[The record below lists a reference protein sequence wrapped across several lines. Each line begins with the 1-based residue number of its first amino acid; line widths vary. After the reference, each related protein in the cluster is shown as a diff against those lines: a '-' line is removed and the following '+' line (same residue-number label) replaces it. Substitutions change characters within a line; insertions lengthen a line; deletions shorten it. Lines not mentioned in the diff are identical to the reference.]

1 MQFQLFGLFIASTFL
16 FSGAMRTETGNNSPT
31 KADHSEVS
39 TTTTNKG
46 EDHMSDKL
54 SSSGR
59 NQLKPESSTKIK
71 QKSAQK
77 QAAAAESAS
86 PSLVVPSISS
96 HRKVTVLP
104 QQGKDVHIAMQK
116 QRSISADSIP
126 LPIGEKVVGASERN
140 SDLKSAKSADGKLI
154 TSMTAEHF
162 HQAKGVKLES
172 DTKQLS
178 EHSKHE
184 KGSTSKK
191 HSGHKDPTSPISGQ
205 NKTKSD
211 VLIGTEN
218 HSKAPVKQIAEVE
231 HDRELWKVTVSL
243 TEASRLACA
252 FVDDAMLYGELING
266 SLNHEPFEQIEAHF
280 SSAVQISENK
290 AAKKDKNHLQ
300 LADTILQHFSRSLP
314 AFNNQNKNG
323 SNDSENIVF
332 ERFTQIADYLL
343 SLMDIEVYWAES
355 SDKNGN
361 ESNRAIHFRAFQIY
375 NNHGMALNY
384 HSETEESAKLNA
396 WLCARPKGGLLSLE
410 HRFKKGRGE
419 AKKLDRTKC
428 FAASDPFEQIAEGSP
443 PCKDKFVP
451 EIELIPLSDSS
462 DGSSS
467 VESEKDENEN
477 EHMKVMKHKHRNF
490 GIRKH
495 LHRPHVVVGK
505 TVVRMSNAIPGISK
519 LKPHL
524 RGILWKN
531 GTDTKE
537 GRLLSLSLP
546 GKESSPRNSPRKE
559 SSSTNS
565 PGKESSP
572 TNSPGKKSSPTN
584 SSGKKSSTTNSPTDK
599 KPENALFESGKCQT
613 SDTEEGTGTSKTD
626 DEISANERQLRDRL
640 ILLCV
645 YAFGEAMAKAFIVNI
660 SLISMHAKAHFWYRL
675 CPYVHCGQRM
685 DAFGQNFSHA
695 LSKNFILHNPAFS
708 VSILTIFKCES
719 VRSFG

>member
-1 MQFQLFGLFIASTFL
+1 MQFQLFGLVIASTIV
-16 FSGAMRTETGNNSPT
+16 FSSAMRTKTGNSPT

-39 TTTTNKG
+39 TTNANKG
-46 EDHMSDKL
+46 EDLMSDKL
-54 SSSGR
+54 SSSSR
-59 NQLKPESSTKIK
+59 NQLKNESSIKIK
-71 QKSAQK
+71 LKSDQKE
-77 QAAAAESAS
+77 AAAAESAS

-104 QQGKDVHIAMQK
+104 QHGKDVRIAMQK

-126 LPIGEKVVGASERN
+126 LPIGEKIVGASDERN

-154 TSMTAEHF
+154 TSITAEHF

-172 DTKQLS
+172 DAKQLS

-184 KGSTSKK
+184 KGPTSQR
-191 HSGHKDPTSPISGQ
+191 HSGHKDPPSPISGQ
-205 NKTKSD
+205 KKTKSD

-323 SNDSENIVF
+323 NNDSENIVF

-343 SLMDIEVYWAES
+343 SLMDIDVYWAES
-355 SDKNGN
+355 SGKNGN
-361 ESNRAIHFRAFQIY
+361 ESNRAMHFRAFQIY
-375 NNHGMALNY
+375 NNHGMTLNG

-428 FAASDPFEQIAEGSP
+428 FAASDPFEQNAEGSP

-451 EIELIPLSDSS
+451 EIEQIPLFDSS

-490 GIRKH
+490 GIKKH

-505 TVVRMSNAIPGISK
+505 TMVRMSNAIPGINK

-524 RGILWKN
+524 RGMLWKT
-531 GTDTKE
+531 GSDTKK
-537 GRLLSLSLP
+537 GRLLSLSPP
-546 GKESSPRNSPRKE
+546 GKESSPINSPEKE
-559 SSSTNS
+559 SSPINS

-572 TNSPGKKSSPTN
+572 TNSPGKKSSP
-584 SSGKKSSTTNSPTDK
+584 TNSPTDK

-660 SLISMHAKAHFWYRL
+660 SLISMHAKAHFWHRRS
-675 CPYVHCGQRM
+675 PYLHCGIRM
-685 DAFGQNFSHA
+685 DSFGQNFSHA